1 LILFINHSTHH
12 HIPPC
17 LSQPTIMSNS
27 IPTIVC
33 ALHASASA
41 PLALAKPEEHPSQ
54 PIGRDGTEGQRT
66 GEHPQPKISLN
77 LTKDEINEDLFLMKS
92 VLPPNH
98 PQQQRPV
105 AVQKMLNVRSPSL
118 SLFLSP
124 FYTFL
129 FSYFIYLL
137 GIHRIV

>member
-1 LILFINHSTHH
+1 
-12 HIPPC
+12 
-17 LSQPTIMSNS
+17 MSNS

-105 AVQKMLNVRSPSL
+105 AVQKMLNVRSLSL
-118 SLFLSP
+118 SSSLHFIP
-124 FYTFL
+124 FYFL
-129 FSYFIYLL
+129 ILFIYL
-137 GIHRIV
+137 VYTD

>member
-1 LILFINHSTHH
+1 
-12 HIPPC
+12 
-17 LSQPTIMSNS
+17 MSNS

-41 PLALAKPEEHPSQ
+41 PLALTKSEEHPSQ

-98 PQQQRPV
+98 PQQRRPI
-105 AVQKMLNVRSPSL
+105 AVQKMLNVRSL

-137 GIHRIV
+137 GIHRLV